1 MCVMGWE
8 LRVFCPAETAK
19 NVFDED
25 MVKERREDKYIVVSN
40 RVGLKQRGKAG
51 RWEVKIRCRESKE
64 CPGLEE
70 WCKDQVASV
79 ETVES
84 VLSRKGALGDEEVLG
99 LKKQNCV
106 TVDKLRQRGL
116 CGRVQLEQTDLAVTV
131 EGKTERWRSW
141 CAEGCKDDLKIFW
154 RENWGTREK
163 RDNMLGES
171 SLVMGY
177 PEWITVVSNK

>member
-51 RWEVKIRCRESKE
+51 RWEVKIRCGETKE